1 MSVKGKLTSSSGTE
15 TSKSSSKQQ
24 PDFEMTTMTGIPEPK
39 QQQPLQQHQQQQQR
53 QRLQQRQNNDSET
66 IASCYSREEEYRLAQ
81 QASAEAVMV
90 GRETLQTAVQ
100 QGEQLQNAE
109 QMVDDT
115 EYALDKANRLLRG
128 MTWSGWLAN
137 KFSKEVDSP
146 EYEGNGSG
154 NGNNDSERKS
164 ILGPPT
170 AYEMVPESC
179 RAAAQAVQNYHLNLE
194 VLENCESH
202 EQKGICRLICDGM
215 HRQARLKITEVLAGA
230 VVPRKHCDAASSVIE
245 SGNGV
250 VFDEDRS
257 TESFALH
264 LQEETQTLRHRQ
276 LLLQQMQQE
285 PKITTT
291 TIATTGDDRA
301 KLFNKT
307 TVGSHTMK
315 IPTKHLTSTDKV
327 AIQQDDHLNTIAQH
341 LQELGSL
348 AGNLNISLQQQSEVL
363 NSLDTKSE
371 TLQFKANTMNRRT
384 DRFIKDKSWGQR
396 KPDFSHYAWIKHQPS
411 GRYLSVAPNNNSTLV
426 LSNVLNERSIFGV
439 YKKQR
444 VLGLQNKYSRKW
456 VGQNLLGQLTCS
468 ASAFNRREEWESDG
482 DDWSNT
488 TLLIVSAGWGN
499 GGYLLLDEGMLPF
512 IGGGDISTKRK
523 APKWCIGQF
532 HLKTKSTRKESII

>member
-1 MSVKGKLTSSSGTE
+1 
-15 TSKSSSKQQ
+15 
-24 PDFEMTTMTGIPEPK
+24 MTGIPEPK
-39 QQQPLQQHQQQQQR
+39 QPQQQQQE
-53 QRLQQRQNNDSET
+53 QQQSNDAET
-66 IASCYSREEEYRLAQ
+66 ITSCYNREEEYRLAQ
-81 QASAEAVMV
+81 QASAEAVIV

-115 EYALDKANRLLRG
+115 EYTLDKANRLLRG

-146 EYEGNGSG
+146 EYEGNGNS
-154 NGNNDSERKS
+154 NNDSERKS

-179 RAAAQAVQNYHLNLE
+179 RAAAQAVQNYHLNLQ
-194 VLENCESH
+194 VLENCESD
-202 EQKGICRLICDGM
+202 EQKGTCRLICDGM

-230 VVPRKHCDAASSVIE
+230 VVPRKHGDAASSEIE

-250 VFDEDRS
+250 VVDEDGNL
-257 TESFALH
+257 ESFALQ
-264 LQEETQTLRHRQ
+264 LQEETQKLRHRQ
-276 LLLQQMQQE
+276 LLLQQMQQR
-285 PKITTT
+285 PRTTT
-291 TIATTGDDRA
+291 MTTATTGDDRA

-307 TVGSHTMK
+307 TVGSNTMNT
-315 IPTKHLTSTDKV
+315 PTKHLTCTDKV
-327 AIQQDDHLNTIAQH
+327 TMQQDEHLSTIAQH

-363 NSLDTKSE
+363 DSLDTKSE

-384 DRFIKDKSWGQR
+384 DRFLKDKSWGQR
-396 KPDFSHYAWIKHQPS
+396 KPDFLHYAWIKHQPS

-456 VGQNLLGQLTCS
+456 MGQNLLGQLTCS
-468 ASAFNRREEWESDG
+468 ANAFNRREEWEPDG
-482 DDWSNT
+482 DDWSDT
-488 TLLIVSAGWGN
+488 TLLIVSAGWGH

-523 APKWCIGQF
+523 APKWCISQF
-532 HLKTKSTRKESII
+532 DLKAKSKRNESIL